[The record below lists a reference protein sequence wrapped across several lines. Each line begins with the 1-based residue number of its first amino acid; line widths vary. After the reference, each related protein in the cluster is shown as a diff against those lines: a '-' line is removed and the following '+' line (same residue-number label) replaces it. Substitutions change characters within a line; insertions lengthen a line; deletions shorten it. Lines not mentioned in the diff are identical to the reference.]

1 MGIAPVAD
9 KDTETQA
16 AAKPKKSRKGL
27 FILLALLLLLG
38 GGGAAAYKFLVLD
51 KQVAEEGALDGAE
64 ETPAKLAPHYIELR
78 PAFVSN
84 LSDSDV
90 LRFVQAEVDLM
101 TRDPEVPMKV
111 EEHMPAIR
119 HALLLT
125 LTSRRFADL
134 LTQQGKDQTLQDMR
148 QDINKLLLDRTGIA
162 EPIEEVYFTSL
173 VVQ

>member
-1 MGIAPVAD
+1 MAD
-9 KDTETQA
+9 KDTESKPA
-16 AAKPKKSRKGL
+16 ATPKKSRKGL
-27 FILLALLLLLG
+27 FMLLALLLILG
-38 GGGAAAYKFLVLD
+38 GGGAAAYKFLILD
-51 KQVAEEGALDGAE
+51 KQAEQGDGETSADVAPTKA
-64 ETPAKLAPHYIELR
+64 TPHYIELR

-101 TRDPEVPMKV
+101 TRDPDVPMKV

-134 LTQQGKDQTLQDMR
+134 LTQQGKDQTLQQMR
-148 QDINKLLLDRTGIA
+148 QDINTLLLDRTGIE
-162 EPIEEVYFTSL
+162 EPVEEVYFTSL

>member
-1 MGIAPVAD
+1 VAD
-9 KDTETQA
+9 TDTDSKA

-27 FILLALLLLLG
+27 FLLLAVVLLLG
-38 GGGAAAYKFLVLD
+38 GGGAAAYKFLILD
-51 KQVAEEGALDGAE
+51 KQAAVDGEAEGSAEVAS
-64 ETPAKLAPHYIELR
+64 TKPTPHYIELR

-84 LSDSDV
+84 LADSDV

-101 TRDPEVPMKV
+101 TRDQDVPMRV

-134 LTQQGKDQTLQDMR
+134 LTQQGKDQTLQQMR
-148 QDINKLLLDRTGIA
+148 QDINNLLQDRTGI
-162 EPIEEVYFTSL
+162 EESIEEVYFTSL